1 MKIIKDRK
9 RNLTD
14 CLVITTGLIIAGI
27 ITKQEY
33 LYYSAVMLGILTAL
47 IPQLAYIFS
56 FLWQGIGL
64 VLGFVL
70 SKIILSV
77 IFYFFLFPFSLLQ
90 KLFSKNRSISNIK
103 QESYWIIKSEHQTD
117 FTKLW

>member
-1 MKIIKDRK
+1 MKIIKDKK
-9 RNLTD
+9 RNLAD
-14 CLVITTGLIIAGI
+14 CLVITAGLIIVGI
-27 ITKQEY
+27 ITKQDCF
-33 LYYSAVMLGILTAL
+33 YYSAAIFGIIIAL

-70 SKIILSV
+70 SKVILSI

-90 KLFSKNRSISNIK
+90 KLFSKNKAISNRK
-103 QESYWIIKSEHQTD
+103 SESYWIIKPEHQTD

>member
-14 CLVITTGLIIAGI
+14 CLVITAGLVIAGLITKEAVFYYVAAG
-27 ITKQEY
+27 
-33 LYYSAVMLGILTAL
+33 LGLISGL
-47 IPQLAYIFS
+47 IPQIAYYIS
-56 FLWQGIGL
+56 FLWQGIGIIM
-64 VLGFVL
+64 GFVV
-70 SKIILSV
+70 SKIVLTI

-90 KLFSKNRSISNIK
+90 KLFSKNKAISNRK
-103 QESYWIIKSEHQTD
+103 SESYWNIKPEHQTD